1 MLRSISVHKSQHI
14 GSFDIKTLISSKF
27 FSFCY
32 KNIHFKR
39 HRICQSFTYSTKTP
53 STMSQH
59 NAPFPDL
66 NLISLSASD
75 LQSLL
80 TKNKTNSV
88 DLVQQCLHFIKMND
102 KQGLNLRGMISI
114 VEEMKLFKR
123 ASILDDERRNGQI
136 RGPLHGIP
144 VTLKV

>member
-1 MLRSISVHKSQHI
+1 
-14 GSFDIKTLISSKF
+14 
-27 FSFCY
+27 
-32 KNIHFKR
+32 
-39 HRICQSFTYSTKTP
+39 
-53 STMSQH
+53 MSQH